1 MLKLVVSALLAVTL
15 MFGPLAAVAA
25 ELKIGV
31 VDPDSILMNS
41 PAGKWVQDSI
51 KKKAEELGKPLGT
64 KRQDIGRQ
72 MEEFQKQAS
81 MMKEDARKTKGQELE
96 KKIQEFRKAGGRRR
110 KTAKRCSSKVSWPRC
125 PRRWKAPW
133 NRLPRMKSWI

>member
-1 MLKLVVSALLAVTL
+1 MLKLVVSALIAMTM

-31 VDPDSILMNS
+31 ADPDSILMNS
-41 PAGKWVQDSI
+41 AAGKQVQDAI
-51 KKKAEELGKPLGT
+51 KRKAEELGKPLST

-96 KKIQEFRKAGGRRR
+96 KKAQDFEKQAADAEKQLNLFKQSQLAPL
-110 KTAKRCSSKVSWPRC
+110 SKKMDRGPGTGC
-125 PRRWKAPW
+125 QG
-133 NRLPRMKSWI
+133 